1 MSLVLSE
8 AIRHLFDPAPM
19 DDTDRENTGLRAAL
33 VLLVAVCAF
42 VAADLVLDRE
52 AGAEPVHVVLE
63 GALMALSA
71 GGAIWL
77 WMTLRQ
83 TRMEKVTLERDIEAA
98 RAEATRWREE
108 AREMLEGLGASM
120 GRQFDRWELT
130 TAEREVALLMLKG
143 LSHKHAARV
152 RNVSERTVRQQALA
166 VYRKA
171 GLAGRSELAAFF
183 LEDLLVPPEAGEHAP
198 HDFRSAASEG

>member
-1 MSLVLSE
+1 
-8 AIRHLFDPAPM
+8 M
-19 DDTDRENTGLRAAL
+19 DDTNRETAGLRAAL
-33 VLLVAVCAF
+33 VLLVVVSAL
-42 VAADLVLDRE
+42 VATDLLLDRQ
-52 AGAEPVHVVLE
+52 AGADPVHVLLE
-63 GALMALSA
+63 GALMTLSA

-77 WMTLRQ
+77 WATLRQ

-108 AREMLEGLGASM
+108 AREVLEGLGASI
-120 GRQFDRWELT
+120 GRQFDRWGLT
-130 TAEREVALLMLKG
+130 AAEREVALLMLKG

-152 RNVSERTVRQQALA
+152 RDVSERTVRQQARE

-183 LEDLLVPPEAGEHAP
+183 LEDLLVPPESGADAA
-198 HDFRSAASEG
+198 HDFRSPASEP